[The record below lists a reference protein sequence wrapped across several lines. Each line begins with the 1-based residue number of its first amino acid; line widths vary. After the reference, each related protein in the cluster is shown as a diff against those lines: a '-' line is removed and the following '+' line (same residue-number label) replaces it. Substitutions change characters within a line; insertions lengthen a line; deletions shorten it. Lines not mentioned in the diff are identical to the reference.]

1 MMCGFMGNGR
11 AQHVTHLV
19 CCNRALL
26 PENLAFGM
34 LALFINFTL
43 FFFWRIKIVL
53 LIVFC
58 LYVFTLANILF
69 FCVLA
74 YSYGTLRGRQG
85 MDFRQG
91 TKSMR
96 YG

>member
-26 PENLAFGM
+26 PEFLAFGM
-34 LALFINFTL
+34 LARYINFTL
-43 FFFWRIKIVL
+43 FFLRIKMVL

-74 YSYGTLRGRQG
+74 YSYGTL
-85 MDFRQG
+85 
-91 TKSMR
+91 
-96 YG
+96 